1 MRKLAGRLI
10 WDHQRFPGDFIKRNM
25 QRERER
31 MKEWLRYKFRRE
43 KHSLNSALGRSICFR
58 GVTYVYHINDI
69 TKPFLFILVNFCLK

>member
-31 MKEWLRYKFRRE
+31 ENERMAK
-43 KHSLNSALGRSICFR
+43 I
-58 GVTYVYHINDI
+58 
-69 TKPFLFILVNFCLK
+69 